1 MEGPH
6 GMLPLLIAVISAAG
20 GSTGFLKRGL
30 QVTSVPHLL
39 LVFPLLLGTE

>member
-20 GSTGFLKRGL
+20 GSIGFLKRGF
-30 QVTSVPHLL
+30 QVTSVSHLL
-39 LVFPLLLGTE
+39 LAFHLLLGTE

>member
-6 GMLPLLIAVISAAG
+6 GMLPLLISATG
-20 GSTGFLKRGL
+20 GSTGFLKRGF
-30 QVTSVPHLL
+30 QVTSVSHLL